1 MYISNN
7 AYSGLNSLRGG
18 LKHSYWSGSSLL
30 DTTTFQSESG
40 KPSCNYTISRNMQF
54 GFQDTLS
61 MVPMFFSYADGEC
74 IGTPIYFFFASNTV
88 S

>member
-1 MYISNN
+1 
-7 AYSGLNSLRGG
+7 
-18 LKHSYWSGSSLL
+18 
-30 DTTTFQSESG
+30 
-40 KPSCNYTISRNMQF
+40 MQF

-61 MVPMFFSYADGEC
+61 MDSNVFSYADGEC